1 MPLRNP
7 MTRSPDVG
15 AGAGAGAGAAADT
28 GTGDAAVAHA
38 EESLARLNRRVDEM
52 RAVLVGLLQ
61 EVVLAESQISTN
73 KANQLVEANAQ
84 LMVAALRNQAQA
96 DSAEQALDEVAR
108 SAGHDPL
115 TELPTRSLLLDRFAH
130 AISNARRRSTRVAL
144 LFVDLDEFKQI
155 NDTFGHAMGDR
166 ALECVAHSLTAS
178 VRESDTVSRH
188 GGDEFVILLSEI
200 ALAQDAALIASK
212 VIATLAGVSELE
224 GHAICL
230 KASIGISL
238 FPDDGDEPQALIEL
252 ADAAMYQAKRHAPGS
267 FVFHGE
273 ELVDQ
278 RGAAHHLPSP
288 AYATSHHV
296 SVLAEHERRHAMMQA
311 ANEQL
316 MLTAVNAQRLQLAA
330 EQAARRHV
338 ELMASVARE
347 LGNPLAPIRVAR
359 ALLDKAQ
366 TGEPALP
373 QVQLIIDEQVHKM
386 TRLADEL
393 LDATAARSDLVS
405 GVAADVGAGAEVSA
419 AVDAS
424 VTPPGQDAA
433 PQRRPA

>member
-1 MPLRNP
+1 

-15 AGAGAGAGAAADT
+15 AGAGAGAGA
-28 GTGDAAVAHA
+28 GDAAEAHA
-38 EESLARLNRRVDEM
+38 EENLARLNRRVDEM

-73 KANQLVEANAQ
+73 QANQLVEANAQ

-96 DSAEQALDEVAR
+96 DTAAQALDEVAR
-108 SAGHDPL
+108 SASHDPL
-115 TELPTRSLLLDRFAH
+115 TDLPTRPLLLDRFAH
-130 AISNARRRSTRVAL
+130 AIANARRRSTRVAL

-155 NDTFGHAMGDR
+155 NDTFGHATGDR
-166 ALECVAHSLTAS
+166 ALECVAHSLCQS

-188 GGDEFVILLSEI
+188 GGDEFLILLSEI
-200 ALAQDAALIASK
+200 ALAQDAALIATK
-212 VIATLAGVSELE
+212 ILATMAGVSKID
-224 GHAICL
+224 GHAIRL

-273 ELVDQ
+273 ELVER
-278 RGAAHHLPSP
+278 RGGTHHLPP
-288 AYATSHHV
+288 PTHATSHHAA
-296 SVLAEHERRHAMMQA
+296 VLAEHVRRHAMLQE

-316 MLTAVNAQRLQLAA
+316 LLTAVNAQRLQLAA

-338 ELMASVARE
+338 ALMASVARE
-347 LGNPLAPIRVAR
+347 LGNPHAPIRVAR

-366 TGEPALP
+366 TGAPALP
-373 QVQLIIDEQVHKM
+373 QVQSIIDEQVHQM
-386 TRLADEL
+386 TRLAGEL
-393 LDATAARSDLVS
+393 LDATAARSAVDS
-405 GVAADVGAGAEVSA
+405 EGTSDVGADVEMGTAVEASA
-419 AVDAS
+419 
-424 VTPPGQDAA
+424 TPSGQDAA

>member
-1 MPLRNP
+1 MS
-7 MTRSPDVG
+7 RSPDVG
-15 AGAGAGAGAAADT
+15 ADAGAGAGAGER
-28 GTGDAAVAHA
+28 AVAHA
-38 EESLARLNRRVDEM
+38 EDNLARLTRRIDEM

-61 EVVLAESQISTN
+61 EVVLAESQVSTSQ
-73 KANQLVEANAQ
+73 ANQLVEANSK
-84 LMVAALRNQAQA
+84 LMVAALRNQEQA
-96 DSAEQALDEVAR
+96 DSAAQALDEVAR
-108 SAGHDPL
+108 AAGHDPL
-115 TELPTRSLLLDRFAH
+115 TDLPTRPLLLDRFTH

-212 VIATLAGVSELE
+212 VIDTLAAVSQIE
-224 GHAICL
+224 GHAIRL

-273 ELVDQ
+273 ELAKQ
-278 RGAAHHLPSP
+278 RGALAQLPPPAHGS
-288 AYATSHHV
+288 SHHA
-296 SVLAEHERRHAMMQA
+296 SVLAEHERRHAMLQV

-316 MLTAVNAQRLQLAA
+316 LLTAVNAQRLQLAA

-359 ALLDKAQ
+359 ALLDQAP
-366 TGEPALP
+366 TGVPALP
-373 QVQLIIDEQVHKM
+373 QVQSIIDEQVHQM

-393 LDATAARSDLVS
+393 LDATVAVVVAGVGVGVGLVS
-405 GVAADVGAGAEVSA
+405 ASVGAGSGMGPDTAASA
-419 AVDAS
+419 
-424 VTPPGQDAA
+424 PPPESAAA
-433 PQRRPA
+433 PQRHPA

>member
-1 MPLRNP
+1 MQ
-7 MTRSPDVG
+7 RSPD
-15 AGAGAGAGAAADT
+15 AS
-28 GTGDAAVAHA
+28 DAAVAHA
-38 EESLARLNRRVDEM
+38 EENLARLNRRVDEM
-52 RAVLVGLLQ
+52 RAVLVRLLQ
-61 EVVLAESQISTN
+61 DVVLAESQISTSQ
-73 KANQLVEANAQ
+73 ANQLVEANAQ

-96 DSAEQALDEVAR
+96 ETTAQALDEVAR

-115 TELPTRSLLLDRFAH
+115 TELPTRPLLLDRFSH

-166 ALECVAHSLTAS
+166 ALECVARSLTAS

-188 GGDEFVILLSEI
+188 GGDEFLILLSEI

-212 VIATLAGVSELE
+212 VLSTLAAVTQIE
-224 GHAICL
+224 GHPIRL

-238 FPDDGDEPQALIEL
+238 FPDDGDEPQMLIEL

-273 ELVDQ
+273 ELVER
-278 RGAAHHLPSP
+278 RGAPAHLPAS
-288 AYATSHHV
+288 AHADSHHAC
-296 SVLAEHERRHAMMQA
+296 VLAEHVRRHAMLQE

-316 MLTAVNAQRLQLAA
+316 LLTAVNAQRLQVAA

-338 ELMASVARE
+338 ELMASVAHE

-359 ALLDKAQ
+359 ALLEKAH
-366 TGEPALP
+366 TAEPALP
-373 QVQLIIDEQVHKM
+373 RVQSIIDEQVHQL

-393 LDATAARSDLVS
+393 LDAS
-405 GVAADVGAGAEVSA
+405 GAGRKPP
-419 AVDAS
+419 S
-424 VTPPGQDAA
+424 V
-433 PQRRPA
+433 